1 MNVAFATPYPG
12 KERHGRLVGLARLC
26 RWCVK
31 LASDAPKPEAQMTLT
46 TYNQIPVPSF
56 MYGTAWKKDA
66 TAHLVQSAVESGF
79 KAIDTANQ
87 LIHYQEALVGEALQA
102 LAARG
107 IPRDTLF
114 LQTKFTPV
122 NGQDHRTPYDA
133 SADLTTQVTQSFD
146 SSLAHLHTD
155 YVDSYVLH
163 GPYSRWGL
171 GASDREVWTA
181 MEGLYRSGK
190 TKMIGISNVTAE
202 QLAQL
207 CAQAAVKPMVV
218 QNRCYAAQGWDQEVR
233 EICRTQAIVYQGFS
247 LLTANREVLADP
259 EVRAIAAKHRAGIA
273 QVIFRFAMQIG
284 MLPLTGTTNPQH
296 MKEDLQAEA
305 FTLSPEDIQR
315 IETIG
320 M

>member
-1 MNVAFATPYPG
+1 
-12 KERHGRLVGLARLC
+12 
-26 RWCVK
+26 
-31 LASDAPKPEAQMTLT
+31 MTLT
-46 TYNQIPVPSF
+46 AYNHIPLPSF
-56 MYGTAWKKDA
+56 MYGTAWKKEA
-66 TAHLVQSAVESGF
+66 TTHLVQAAVAAGF
-79 KAIDTANQ
+79 RAIDTANQ

-102 LAARG
+102 LAKEGIAR
-107 IPRDTLF
+107 DSLF

-122 NGQDHRTPYDA
+122 SGQDHRTPYDA
-133 SADLTTQVTQSFD
+133 SADLTTQVTQSFA

-181 MEGLYRSGK
+181 MEGLYQSGK

-202 QLAQL
+202 QLTQL

-218 QNRCYAAQGWDQEVR
+218 QNRCYAALGWDKEVR
-233 EICRTQAIVYQGFS
+233 DICRAHGIIYQGFS

-259 EVRAIAAKHRAGIA
+259 EVRTIAARLGAGIA

-296 MKEDLQAEA
+296 MKEDLQAEE
-305 FTLSPEDIQR
+305 FTLSTEDLQR

-320 M
+320 V